1 MEEEKTAQEGQYG
14 RNLAQGSVVKQLILF
29 ALPFLAS
36 NLVQSFYSVAD
47 MWIVGQFADNISMS
61 GVNIGSQITFILTN
75 VVVGLC
81 TGGTILI
88 AQAMGRKDQKV
99 MEEVTATL
107 MTTLLIAGAVITAL
121 MIFLRVP
128 ILNLI
133 QTPPA
138 AYQEA
143 DRYLTVTCAG
153 ILFIF
158 AYNVLSAVQ
167 RGMGDSKRPFYFV
180 LIACITNIVL
190 DYILVAIFHLG
201 ALGAAI
207 ATVFSQALSV
217 VLCMVT
223 LVRSDFVF
231 DFKPKS
237 FRINRHYMGH
247 IFRLGLPSAVQNGV
261 TSLSFLIITILT
273 NIIGQENASAAV
285 GVVSKFNGF
294 AIMPAVALGASIST
308 VCAQNI
314 GAGRWDR
321 AVKTCWI
328 GTGIAFAFSAAVF
341 AVAKCFPAQI
351 IGAFNE
357 EPALVEYG
365 VVYMSSFCFDYLFVP
380 LCFCIN
386 GLFIASGH
394 TTFSL
399 LNNMMSALLLRIPV
413 CVIFSL
419 VLDMGMFGVGLGAPV
434 ASAGALCV
442 IILYYLSG
450 RWRRNIAMDGT

>member
-1 MEEEKTAQEGQYG
+1 MADESRPTKG
-14 RNLAQGSVVKQLILF
+14 RYERDLTEGSVVRQLILF

-36 NLVQSFYSVAD
+36 NLIQSLYSVAD
-47 MWIVGQFADNISMS
+47 MLIVGNFADNISMS

-75 VVVGLC
+75 IVVGLC

-88 AQAMGRKDQKV
+88 AQAMGRKDRKA

-107 MTTLLIAGAVITAL
+107 MTTLLIAGVVITAL

-128 ILNLI
+128 VLKLI
-133 QTPPA
+133 QTPA
-138 AYQEA
+138 EAFDEA
-143 DRYLTVTCAG
+143 DRYLTVTCTG

-180 LIACITNIVL
+180 LIACVTNIAL
-190 DYILVAIFHLG
+190 DFVLVAIFKMG
-201 ALGAAI
+201 ALGAAL

-223 LVRSDFVF
+223 LARDEFVF
-231 DFKPKS
+231 DFKPSSLK
-237 FRINRHYMGH
+237 IHPHYIGR

-261 TSLSFLIITILT
+261 TSFSFLIITVLT
-273 NIIGQENASAAV
+273 NYIGGVNASAAV

-314 GAGRWDR
+314 GADRWDR
-321 AVKTCWI
+321 AVKTCWT
-328 GTGIAFAFSAAVF
+328 GTGIAFAISALIFLIARL
-341 AVAKCFPAQI
+341 FPAEI
-351 IGAFNE
+351 IALFNR
-357 EPALVEYG
+357 EPELIQYG
-365 VVYMSSFCFDYLFVP
+365 VVYMKSFCFDYLFVP
-380 LCFCIN
+380 LCFCVN

-399 LNNMMSALLLRIPV
+399 MNNMMSALLLRIPA
-413 CVIFSL
+413 CVLFSL
-419 VLDMGMFGVGLGAPV
+419 ALGWGLMGVGVGAPV
-434 ASAGALCV
+434 ASAGSLVV
-442 IILYYLSG
+442 IVLFYLSG
-450 RWRRNIAMDGT
+450 RWKENVAAQ

>member
-1 MEEEKTAQEGQYG
+1 MSQQMTKPSRYERDLTE
-14 RNLAQGSVVKQLILF
+14 GSVVKQLILF

-47 MWIVGQFADNISMS
+47 MLIVGNFSGNISMS

-75 VVVGLC
+75 LVVGLC

-88 AQAMGRKDQKV
+88 AQAMGRKERKV

-107 MTTLLIAGAVITAL
+107 MTTLLIAGAVITVL

-128 ILNLI
+128 VLRLI
-133 QTPPA
+133 QTPA
-138 AYQEA
+138 AAFEEA

-153 ILFIF
+153 IIFIF

-180 LIACITNIVL
+180 TIACVTNIVL
-190 DYILVAIFHLG
+190 DLVLVAGFSMG

-207 ATVFSQALSV
+207 ATVFSQGLSV

-223 LVRSDFVF
+223 LVRDGFVF
-231 DFKPKS
+231 DFKPGS
-237 FRINRHYMGH
+237 FRINRHYMTH
-247 IFRLGLPSAVQNGV
+247 IFRLGLPAAVQNGV
-261 TSLSFLIITILT
+261 TSLSFLIITVLT

-294 AIMPAVALGASIST
+294 AIMPAIALGASIST

-314 GAGRWDR
+314 GADRWDR
-321 AVKTCWI
+321 AIKTCWI
-328 GTGIAFAFSAAVF
+328 GTGIAYAISAVIFLIARL
-341 AVAKCFPAQI
+341 FPAQI
-351 IGAFNE
+351 IGLFNQ
-357 EPALVEYG
+357 EPELIEYG
-365 VVYMSSFCFDYLFVP
+365 VVYMKSFCFDYLLVP

-386 GLFIASGH
+386 GIFIASGH

-413 CVIFSL
+413 CILFSL

-434 ASAGALCV
+434 ASAGSLI
-442 IILYYLSG
+442 IILIYYFSG
-450 RWRRNIAMDGT
+450 KWKNNVAAV